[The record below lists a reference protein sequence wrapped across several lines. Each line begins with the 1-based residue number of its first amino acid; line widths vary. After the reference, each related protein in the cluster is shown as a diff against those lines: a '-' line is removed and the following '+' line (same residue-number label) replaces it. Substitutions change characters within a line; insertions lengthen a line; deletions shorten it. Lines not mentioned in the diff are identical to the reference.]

1 MGGPSADSS
10 ETYPFRDTSRTCGTL
25 CRKTPIGSL
34 YHVDRMRDTTAA
46 WTARPLAGR
55 TFRRNASGKALAP
68 FVRVARG
75 MKYGVDRDHRLRLL
89 VEHGV
94 WKPTYQGATVA
105 LVNDRVHPGLTP
117 DAFHTRI
124 DRTQELL
131 TQSGSAAFVPDVGFC
146 NVQLGFRSHHQL
158 NGHSGQRHSGRAN

>member
-1 MGGPSADSS
+1 
-10 ETYPFRDTSRTCGTL
+10 
-25 CRKTPIGSL
+25 
-34 YHVDRMRDTTAA
+34 MRGTTAA

-75 MKYGVDRDHRLRLL
+75 MKYGVDRDRRLRLL

-117 DAFHTRI
+117 DAFHARI

-131 TQSGSAAFVPDVGFC
+131 TQSDSAAFIPDVGFC
-146 NVQLGFRSHHQL
+146 NVQLGFRSDHQL
-158 NGHSGQRHSGRAN
+158 NGHTEHALCVSPLPRAAQKPGFSIDSLSCVPVPAAANRGQIGRAPCR